1 MTPLTLTDPAS
12 AATGGSQHQQEIAS
26 WDEFG
31 HYCHVKLFN
40 WWSFYLFLK
49 HLWSQHDR
57 LETMLLWTRCH
68 GPRPHNPSIMR
79 ISASDQHPGH
89 IRGREQ
95 TLGCRVI
102 LLAPRSVFQSVSYAN
117 HKYLISCLWRL
128 NLYNRDQSLE
138 SLVHCNILCGY
149 SGPAAKTRDF
159 DIDHFDAAW
168 YQDIGGQP
176 PAQ

>member
-12 AATGGSQHQQEIAS
+12 AATGGANTN
-26 WDEFG
+26 
-31 HYCHVKLFN
+31 KRL
-40 WWSFYLFLK
+40 
-49 HLWSQHDR
+49 HLRWP
-57 LETMLLWTRCH
+57 LLPCEAFQLMVIL
-68 GPRPHNPSIMR
+68 SIFKAPL
-79 ISASDQHPGH
+79 ISAMIDLRQCCFELVVMGQGPTIHPSWGSQLVTTLATSEAENKHPGVD
-89 IRGREQ
+89 
-95 TLGCRVI
+95 RVI
-102 LLAPRSVFQSVSYAN
+102 LLAPCSVFQSVSYAN